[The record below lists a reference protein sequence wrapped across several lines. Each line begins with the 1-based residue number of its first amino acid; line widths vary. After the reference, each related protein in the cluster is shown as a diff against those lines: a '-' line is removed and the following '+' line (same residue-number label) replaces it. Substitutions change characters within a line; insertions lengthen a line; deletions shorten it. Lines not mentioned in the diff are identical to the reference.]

1 MWIAKSNNWN
11 AAIKPLER
19 FAIERILQ
27 RCDYTEI
34 ISNKYRTTN
43 GYTQLKELI
52 HYCEVTLRRSKTVKT
67 LMMII
72 EEANSPAVS
81 QNILND
87 LIIEEYFQDLKE
99 YFKRRIDSNKLVV
112 EKMQPNLLV
121 LENLYKDLRVF
132 EKQLEERYF
141 ECLVIE
147 LKKINY
153 DEEVKIHREIDRLSG
168 LIDLLIPYLIFKGY
182 SNATISEIL
191 RNWLRAGY
199 PITVSKFLSFLHFK
213 KRPFTFLQFLGIR
226 SPESDDFLKLM
237 RQGLEVEIEEIPAEN
252 LKTEFLEANNIPNE
266 GIFAKYEFST
276 IDPHKHVRSNF
287 DGLLKDLVIQKERQ
301 SLAVFN
307 SFFDHSF
314 WSNRSGLPLERF
326 KTISLEGDPINV
338 NVRGRTLRKTLEK
351 ASKSRS
357 FEFTSE
363 THLPLIDCEQLSNS
377 VYYYNLALGSKSIE
391 NSLSL
396 LWTALEAVQPYKVY
410 SADIDAVQKLVS
422 KGLGI
427 GSIGRDING
436 FASRLHQ
443 FSSVN
448 DNSLVGQF
456 SKGFPAN
463 FYPDDLVVW
472 FEWICDQTNCKSN
485 FSVLKNHSELLAYQ
499 YLTLGKNLIE
509 GQQSY
514 LLDRINKSETS
525 MKFQLQRIYHH
536 RNKIVHS
543 GDMINEY
550 TNLWMHL
557 EWYIGKILAYF
568 IIKLHYEKS
577 SNSLEDAFMELE
589 ADRDYLVS
597 YLERN
602 KDKKI
607 SGLSLRVL
615 ELIFKHN
622 WQFF

>member
-11 AAIKPLER
+11 PSAKPLEK

-34 ISNKYRTTN
+34 ISNKYRTIN
-43 GYTQLKELI
+43 GYTQIKEVI

-72 EEANSPAVS
+72 EEAQSPLIN

-87 LIIEEYFQDLKE
+87 LIIGEYFQDLRDYFMKE
-99 YFKRRIDSNKLVV
+99 INSTRLVV
-112 EKMQPNLLV
+112 GKMQPNLLA
-121 LENLYKDLRVF
+121 LEILYKDLQIF

-147 LKKINY
+147 LKKVNY
-153 DEEVKIHREIDRLSG
+153 DESEQIHRELRRLSA

-191 RNWLRAGY
+191 RYWLKAGY
-199 PITVSKFLSFLHFK
+199 HITVSKFLSFLHFK
-213 KRPFTFLQFLGIR
+213 KRPFTFLQFLGTR
-226 SPESDDFLKLM
+226 SAESNDFLTLM
-237 RQGLEVEIEEIPAEN
+237 RKGLEVEIEEIPAEN
-252 LKTEFLEANNIPNE
+252 LRPEFLEANSIPSE

-276 IDPHKHVRSNF
+276 LDPHKHVRSNF
-287 DGLLKDLVIQKERQ
+287 DRLLKDLVIQRERQ

-307 SFFDHSF
+307 SFFNHSF
-314 WSNRSGLPLERF
+314 WSNRSGLPFERF

-351 ASKSRS
+351 ASKARS

-363 THLPLIDCEQLSNS
+363 THIPITEFEQLSNS

-391 NSLSL
+391 NSISL

-427 GSIGRDING
+427 GSVGRDING

-443 FSSVN
+443 FSSLHE
-448 DNSLVGQF
+448 NSLVGQF
-456 SKGFPAN
+456 QKKFPSN
-463 FYPDDLVVW
+463 FYPDDLLNW
-472 FEWICDQTNCKSN
+472 FYWICDEPNCVSN
-485 FSVLKNHSELLAYQ
+485 FEILKNHSELLAFQ
-499 YLTLGKNLIE
+499 YSALGKSLVE
-509 GQQSY
+509 GKLSY
-514 LLDRINKSETS
+514 LLNRINRSENS

-568 IIKLHYEKS
+568 IIKLYYEKS

-597 YLERN
+597 YLEQN
-602 KDKKI
+602 MEKKI
-607 SGLSLRVL
+607 SELSPRIL
-615 ELIFKHN
+615 ELMFKHN

>member
-1 MWIAKSNNWN
+1 MWIAKSTNWN
-11 AAIKPLER
+11 KATKSLEK

-27 RCDYTEI
+27 RCDYSEI

-43 GYTQLKELI
+43 GFTQLKELI
-52 HYCEVTLRRSKTVKT
+52 HYCEVTLKRSKTVKT

-72 EEANSPAVS
+72 EEAKSPTVS

-87 LIIEEYFQDLKE
+87 LIIEEYFKDLKE
-99 YFKRRIDSNKLVV
+99 YFKKKCDPSILVV
-112 EKMQPNLLV
+112 EKMQPNLLA
-121 LENLYKDLRVF
+121 LENLYRELRVF

-141 ECLVIE
+141 ECLVTE
-147 LKKINY
+147 LKNINY
-153 DEEVKIHREIDRLSG
+153 NEETKIQREIERLSV
-168 LIDLLIPYLIFKGY
+168 LIDLLIPYLIFNGF

-191 RNWLRAGY
+191 RNWLRSGY
-199 PITVSKFLSFLHFK
+199 HITVSKFLSFLHFK
-213 KRPFTFLQFLGIR
+213 KRPFTFLQFLG
-226 SPESDDFLKLM
+226 SSSDESNDFLTLM
-237 RQGLEVEIEEIPAEN
+237 REGLEVEIEEIPAEKLN
-252 LKTEFLEANNIPNE
+252 QEFLEENKIPRE

-276 IDPHKHVRSNF
+276 LDPHKHVRSNF

-314 WSNRSGLPLERF
+314 WSNRAGLPFEKF

-338 NVRGRTLRKTLEK
+338 NARGKTLRRTLEK

-357 FEFTSE
+357 FEFNGE
-363 THLPLIDCEQLSNS
+363 TRLPLIDCEQLSNS

-410 SADIDAVQKLVS
+410 TADIDAVQKLVS

-443 FSSVN
+443 FSSFHEN
-448 DNSLVGQF
+448 CL
-456 SKGFPAN
+456 KGLFVKEFPSN
-463 FYPDDLVVW
+463 FFPDDLQKW
-472 FEWICDQTNCKSN
+472 FDWICDKENCTSN
-485 FSVLKNHSELLAYQ
+485 FAVLKNHSELLAFQ
-499 YLTLGKNLIE
+499 YLGLGKSLVDE
-509 GQQSY
+509 KQSF
-514 LLDRINKSETS
+514 LLNRISRSEES

-568 IIKLHYEKS
+568 IIKLHFEKS
-577 SNSLEDAFMELE
+577 AKSLEDAYMELE

-602 KDKKI
+602 KEKQI
-607 SGLSLRVL
+607 SDLPPRIL
-615 ELIFKHN
+615 ELIFKHS
-622 WQFF
+622 WQFY

>member
-11 AAIKPLER
+11 PSAKPLEK

-34 ISNKYRTTN
+34 ISNKYRTIN
-43 GYTQLKELI
+43 GYTQIKEVI

-72 EEANSPAVS
+72 EEAQSPLIN

-87 LIIEEYFQDLKE
+87 LIIGEYFQDLRDYFIKE
-99 YFKRRIDSNKLVV
+99 INSTRLVV
-112 EKMQPNLLV
+112 GKMQPNLLA
-121 LENLYKDLRVF
+121 LEILYKDLQIF

-147 LKKINY
+147 LKKVNY
-153 DEEVKIHREIDRLSG
+153 DESEQIHRELRRLSA

-191 RNWLRAGY
+191 RYWLKAGY
-199 PITVSKFLSFLHFK
+199 HITVSKFLSFLHFK
-213 KRPFTFLQFLGIR
+213 KRPFTFLQFLGTR
-226 SPESDDFLKLM
+226 SAESNDFLTLM
-237 RQGLEVEIEEIPAEN
+237 RKGLEVEIEEIPAEN
-252 LKTEFLEANNIPNE
+252 LRPEFLEANSIPSE

-276 IDPHKHVRSNF
+276 LDPHKHVRSNF
-287 DGLLKDLVIQKERQ
+287 DRLLKDLVIQRERQ

-307 SFFDHSF
+307 SFFNHSF
-314 WSNRSGLPLERF
+314 WSNRSGLPFERF

-351 ASKSRS
+351 ASKARS

-363 THLPLIDCEQLSNS
+363 THIPITEFEQLSNS

-391 NSLSL
+391 NSISL

-427 GSIGRDING
+427 GSVGRDING

-443 FSSVN
+443 FSSLHE
-448 DNSLVGQF
+448 NSLVGQF
-456 SKGFPAN
+456 QKKFPSN
-463 FYPDDLVVW
+463 FYPDDLLNW
-472 FEWICDQTNCKSN
+472 FYWICDEPNCVSN
-485 FSVLKNHSELLAYQ
+485 FEILKNHSELLAFQ
-499 YLTLGKNLIE
+499 YSALGKSLVE
-509 GQQSY
+509 GKLSY
-514 LLDRINKSETS
+514 LLNRINRSENS

-568 IIKLHYEKS
+568 IIKLYYEKS
-577 SNSLEDAFMELE
+577 SKSLEDAFMELE

-597 YLERN
+597 YLEQN
-602 KDKKI
+602 MEKKI
-607 SGLSLRVL
+607 SELSPRIL
-615 ELIFKHN
+615 ELMFKHN